1 MVITI
6 DEPEK
11 FVDAERI
18 FCKLIDSLTLELQ
31 DSTLTE
37 TQRYEK
43 SLYLRKVWIELQSMN
58 RIRRLFRRRK
68 LRGTPIC

>member
-18 FCKLIDSLTLELQ
+18 FCKLIADLKLDLQ
-31 DSTLTE
+31 ESTLTD
-37 TQRYEK
+37 TQRYAK
-43 SLYLRKVWIELQSMN
+43 ILYLRKVRIELQSMN
-58 RIRRLFRRRK
+58 RIRRLFRRHK